1 MEYRLEQCAA
11 IKLCVKT
18 GENLHN
24 TVTKIWTAWTDN
36 ALSDTQIRFWFRRFI
51 SDPQRNTKDL
61 KHTGRKKSQ
70 RVPAKERQ
78 VLEKLDEDKRVTIRE
93 LAEYTDMSKSTMH
106 KLLRKDMKMRK
117 LSPKFVPKVLTA
129 AQKAVRVQI
138 CQDNITKLE
147 ADPRILSRLI
157 ATDESWVFTYDPH
170 TKKADMQWTRPDE
183 PRPRKALRSRS
194 QRKVLLILYFDSHGP
209 LLCYFCE
216 ETVDSDIYIDSLKQL
231 REALR
236 RKCPQ
241 LWAAKDFYL
250 LQDNASP
257 HTSVDT
263 AAYLFTVDMAESL
276 WSHPQY
282 SPDLSPCDYW
292 AFPIL
297 KSKLRGHRF
306 QMLDDLKTTI
316 QRTLRDIP
324 VSEFQNCFDSL
335 LVRYRK
341 CVAAAGE
348 YFEGQGARGLGDVQ

>member
-147 ADPRILSRLI
+147 ADPGILSRLI
-157 ATDESWVFTYDPH
+157 ATDESWVFTYDLC

-183 PRPRKALRSRS
+183 PRPRKALRSHS

-216 ETVDSDIYIDSLKQL
+216 EIVDSDIYIDSLKQL
-231 REALR
+231 REALQ
-236 RKCPQ
+236 RKCP
-241 LWAAKDFYL
+241 
-250 LQDNASP
+250 
-257 HTSVDT
+257 
-263 AAYLFTVDMAESL
+263 
-276 WSHPQY
+276 
-282 SPDLSPCDYW
+282 
-292 AFPIL
+292 
-297 KSKLRGHRF
+297 
-306 QMLDDLKTTI
+306 
-316 QRTLRDIP
+316 
-324 VSEFQNCFDSL
+324 
-335 LVRYRK
+335 
-341 CVAAAGE
+341 
-348 YFEGQGARGLGDVQ
+348 